1 MGQTCATKS
10 CLLTN
15 SPLRS
20 SQVQSATSERHGVVD
35 FQQKELGSKQA
46 KRPNEAPVDEPA
58 VAIKSRRLAPARLIS
73 SLLWRL
79 CDCSTHPAA
88 RIAHRVKTRTLR
100 ALRRVGH

>member
-79 CDCSTHPAA
+79 CDCSS
-88 RIAHRVKTRTLR
+88 R
-100 ALRRVGH
+100 ANITSR